1 MSATEYRGHN
11 GLVRVEGEELVWRKG
26 LRLTRAIGGG
36 TEWRVPL
43 AAIREVLFKDAKFV
57 SGHLHLVLG
66 DAVEP
71 KNSMTGVS
79 GSEWTIDFQPGKQA
93 KAFRELH
100 GIIARA
106 VALNRQ
112 LGVDPSTARFPYVAD
127 QANNEPTDYEAQ
139 ELVRQPSPDAPPS
152 ALIALAKQQPKA
164 FSETWAS
171 LDSLESRLG
180 DGEVVRLLAAAPLVT
195 GFGLLVLTD
204 RRVLIHRQDD
214 LGSRH
219 EELPLSVIES
229 VSWKSGLVPAVVFRG
244 GVHEIKVGV
253 HETTAQA
260 FIDGVGAEQREAATP
275 AVDALDQLRKLGEL
289 RDAGVLTEEEFTAK
303 KADLLGRI

>member
-43 AAIREVLFKDAKFV
+43 AAIREVLFKDAKLV
-57 SGHLHLVLG
+57 AGHLHLVLG
-66 DAVEP
+66 DAVQP
-71 KNSMTGVS
+71 KNSMTGVN
-79 GSEWTIDFQPGKQA
+79 GNEWTIDFQPGKPA

-112 LGVDPSTARFPYVAD
+112 LGVDLSTARLPYVAD
-127 QANNEPTDYEAQ
+127 QATDEPTDYEAQ
-139 ELVRQPSPDAPPS
+139 ELVRQPSPDSPPS
-152 ALIALAKQQPKA
+152 ALIAQAKQQPMS

-171 LDSLESRLG
+171 LDSLESRLV
-180 DGEVVRLLAAAPLVT
+180 DGELVRLLAAAPLVT

-204 RRVLIHRQDD
+204 RRVLIHRQDN
-214 LGSRH
+214 LGSRQD
-219 EELPLSVIES
+219 ELALSIIES
-229 VSWKSGLVPAVVFRG
+229 VSWKSGLMPAVVFRG
-244 GVHEIKVGV
+244 GAHEIKVGV

-275 AVDALDQLRKLGEL
+275 ADDALEQLRKLGEL
-289 RDAGVLTEEEFTAK
+289 RVAGVLTEEEFAAK
-303 KADLLGRI
+303 KTELLDRL